1 MQGQTQYTFERTI
14 EFPNMV
20 ARIFRPVLTE
30 EEKKRR
36 MQNIYNAAANLL
48 KEEGRKK

>member
-1 MQGQTQYTFERTI
+1 MTKDTYIFEKTI
-14 EFPNMV
+14 IFPDGV

-36 MQNIYNAAANLL
+36 ISNIHKATANLF
-48 KEEGRKK
+48 KGDQK